1 MITLTYTLRYG
12 ALGMG
17 GALPGPRD
25 YKSGYFLTEFI
36 ILYLRPVFANL
47 FCARPRWNLSKIFV
61 PPIHNFYFNIKNLLV
76 PLKNINE
83 RF

>member
-36 ILYLRPVFANL
+36 ILYLRPVFPNL

-61 PPIHNFYFNIKNLLV
+61 PPYIIFILT
-76 PLKNINE
+76 LKIYW
-83 RF
+83 FP